1 MANNRQCVPVYSIH
15 GNEIRRATVADAE
28 YMLESG
34 IAKRVSRLKAPLKIQ
49 LTQLER
55 FDTNSPASIS
65 FSESLANVGLAL
77 RRGESISR
85 SRMEAVQ
92 AKVAS
97 FAKAS
102 WADRVVTA

>member
-1 MANNRQCVPVYSIH
+1 MARNRVPVYSVH
-15 GNEIRRATVADAE
+15 GNILRYVTESQAE
-28 YMLESG
+28 ELLEKS
-34 IAKRVSRLKAPLKIQ
+34 AKRVSRLKAPLKIQ

>member
-1 MANNRQCVPVYSIH
+1 MRRDRVPVISFH
-15 GNEIRRATVADAE
+15 GHVIRYTSVAEAE
-28 YMLESG
+28 QLMLR
-34 IAKRVSRLKAPLKIQ
+34 IKNAKRVSRLKAPLKIQ

>member
-1 MANNRQCVPVYSIH
+1 MRRDRVPVISFH
-15 GNEIRRATVADAE
+15 GHVIRYTSVAEAE
-28 YMLESG
+28 QLIENKN
-34 IAKRVSRLKAPLKIQ
+34 AKRVSRLKAPLKIQ